1 MHHSH
6 EHICPNCGHINTS
19 TVLYGRR
26 LVTHCDNCSLRY
38 EVELKHSVTIDQEEM
53 EYVEDLRS

>member
-6 EHICPNCGHINTS
+6 EHICPNCGEINTS
-19 TVLYGRR
+19 TPLYGRS
-26 LVTHCDNCSLRY
+26 LVVRCDSCGLRY